1 MAILNHLKQHRA
13 PVFAS
18 LVVGLLTINS
28 ISPFS
33 FALAHEAATYAPQFV
48 FAFVALGFL
57 ALRLRHKF
65 VMLACFVSSIALCDF
80 LHKSTHSDTFPAATS
95 INKTVV
101 KTQENLTSN
110 ELMRH
115 AVYQKKSN

>member
-1 MAILNHLKQHRA
+1 MAILSHLKQHRA

-18 LVVGLLTINS
+18 LAVGLLTINS

-33 FALAHEAATYAPQFV
+33 FALAHETATYAPQFV

-80 LHKSTHSDTFPAATS
+80 LHKNEYRGISQTPTHLNNADSNQH
-95 INKTVV
+95 NK
-101 KTQENLTSN
+101 LTSN